1 MLCAPCDRSGRS
13 AWPEVAPGLTP
24 DSIQQKYAQTVA
36 SSWIT
41 PGCVQFLA
49 DKKRFY
55 TALLLS
61 NSKQLDF
68 ENRSK
73 GWSPELR
80 RETANS
86 ENNGTILPV
95 GSPGSKLEMATD
107 IGLNC
112 AVDLSEKT

>member
-49 DKKRFY
+49 DKKRFH
-55 TALLLS
+55 TAWTHNGL
-61 NSKQLDF
+61 
-68 ENRSK
+68 
-73 GWSPELR
+73 WSSAKNDAR
-80 RETANS
+80 
-86 ENNGTILPV
+86 
-95 GSPGSKLEMATD
+95 
-107 IGLNC
+107 
-112 AVDLSEKT
+112 